1 MFHFCTVDW
10 LIDCCGFQR
19 FCHSTNNQP
28 GSCVCNRFQVSFNW
42 LSNPFTWSV
51 SEGSLESGGMTLS
64 VTLRSRSCVWPDYQR
79 SPTASKHWRILRWHF
94 MWKDSMAFMSLA
106 SEVHVSDAYSRTDR
120 TSVQSKQSR
129 DNQFKVTCYLLQAQL
144 PRWLLVRQNLW
155 NPQQSI
161 SQSNNSAKTISILQ
175 CLEHLNLKLFY

>member
-19 FCHSTNNQP
+19 FCHSTKNQP
-28 GSCVCNRFQVSFNW
+28 GSCVCNRFQVSFHW

-79 SPTASKHWRILRWHF
+79 SPTASKHWRQFYQSIIIFLLVTDKVGDRSVWIIV
-94 MWKDSMAFMSLA
+94 SMSKSWLGGRKGIRPAKKLSGGVLVWLSVW
-106 SEVHVSDAYSRTDR
+106 SEV
-120 TSVQSKQSR
+120 Q
-129 DNQFKVTCYLLQAQL
+129 TCIW
-144 PRWLLVRQNLW
+144 PSW
-155 NPQQSI
+155 
-161 SQSNNSAKTISILQ
+161 
-175 CLEHLNLKLFY
+175 